1 MSDAEIQFA
10 YDLQPIEG
18 EILNPERFAE
28 LSAWRSILHAQDLVG
43 HHPDYNHGFSFGNLS
58 CRSEQELQTFVIT
71 GSQTGSAKRFS
82 NENLVKVIDANLERF
97 WVESAGLVPPS
108 MDTMTH
114 AAIYASDERIEY
126 IFHIHSAE
134 IWQHADALNIPTITS
149 PSGSP
154 QASQA
159 VIDLMGNNQSRPL
172 VFIQSEVQN
181 SVFAMG
187 HLGRDC
193 GGLLITYL
201 AKARA
206 LSLCS

>member
-18 EILNPERFAE
+18 DILTTERFAE

-43 HHPDYNHGFSFGNLS
+43 HHPDYNHGFSFGNMS
-58 CRSEQELQTFVIT
+58 CRTEAEAEAFVIT

-82 NENLVKVIDANLERF
+82 DENLVRVTDANLERF

-114 AAIYASDERIEY
+114 AAIYASDSRIEY
-126 IFHIHSAE
+126 IFHVHSAE
-134 IWQHADALNIPTITS
+134 IWQQADELNIPKINATG
-149 PSGSP
+149 GSP

-159 VIDLMGNNQSRPL
+159 IIELMGTNQSRPL
-172 VFIQSEVQN
+172 VFIESEVKN
-181 SVFAMG
+181 SVFALG

-201 AKARA
+201 AKART